1 MIQYP
6 PAFGEPPAMQT
17 RDMRLLPFGYGVG
30 SGTLAKWL
38 TEKALQVYHVTPAE
52 YDGAFPPPE
61 E

>member
-1 MIQYP
+1 
-6 PAFGEPPAMQT
+6 MQT